1 MPVPATDGVLRFVH
15 PQAFLLL
22 WLLLPLAAAI
32 VVAGRARRR
41 DARRFRSAG
50 EPEASTPSA
59 RPLLAVLTLL
69 GLAALVIAVA
79 RPGWE
84 AQAATVERRGRDVVF
99 VVDVSRS
106 MLAEDLAP
114 NRLERVK
121 LAILDTAEVL
131 SGDRVA
137 LVAFAG
143 SAVVKSPLT
152 FDYGFFRMAVQQLS
166 VTSVSRGG
174 SLIGDALR
182 TVRDDVLDSRMR
194 EFKDVLL
201 FTDGGD
207 HDSFPV
213 QAAEELGLSGVR
225 VVAIGVGDD
234 ATGQP
239 IPDPA
244 HAGAAAPVFIEQDGQ
259 NGAEQARRRP
269 VARGCRC
276 DSRRSLRTLGDRQR
290 RPRPP
295 VSGADRRGAGQVD
308 GVGAAATDRRA
319 VSVVPGGRPGSVRR
333 RRGGTGASDPG
344 GGAHSPGRAC
354 RAAQGGKRTAGRK
367 HGPPQRR
374 RRLAGR
380 PPAARTPGDR

>member
-1 MPVPATDGVLRFVH
+1 MPALATDGVLRFVH
-15 PQAFLLL
+15 PEAFLLL
-22 WLLLPLAAAI
+22 WLLLPLAAAFHL
-32 VVAGRARRR
+32 AGRARRR
-41 DARRFRSAG
+41 DTRRFRSAG
-50 EPEASTPSA
+50 ERAASAPSA

-106 MLAEDLAP
+106 MLAEDLVP

-121 LAILDTAEVL
+121 LAILDTVEVL
-131 SGDRVA
+131 SGDRMA

-143 SAVVKSPLT
+143 SAVIKSPLT

-182 TVRDDVLDSRMR
+182 TVRDDVLDSQVR

-213 QAAEELGLSGVR
+213 QAAEELGRSGVR
-225 VVAIGVGDD
+225 VLAIGVGDD
-234 ATGQP
+234 ANGQP

-244 HAGAAAPVFIEQDGQ
+244 HAGAAAPVFIEQDGEVVLSRLDGDLLRAVA
-259 NGAEQARRRP
+259 GATPAGRYVHWATGNIE
-269 VARGCRC
+269 
-276 DSRRSLRTLGDRQR
+276 LGRLYR
-290 RPRPP
+290 EMI
-295 VSGADRRGAGQVD
+295 
-308 GVGAAATDRRA
+308 AAAPGRLLESEPLHLITERFQIFLA
-319 VSVVPGGRPGSVRR
+319 IALVLFSVVLAVPE
-333 RRGGTGASDPG
+333 
-344 GGAHSPGRAC
+344 
-354 RAAQGGKRTAGRK
+354 
-367 HGPPQRR
+367 
-374 RRLAGR
+374 RLAL
-380 PPAARTPGDR
+380 PAARIPGIRLHMPGTKRQAGAASDRAAGRRSRGQPAAGDAARGVASG